1 MNQFKKQKKLI
12 STLLVFAIMVA
23 MYGFIPRPNNAN
35 AVDAIANARDLIS
48 DSDVSVTANH
58 IFTFTTS
65 TSTPATD
72 YIEFTLPSQFG
83 TTTLANTTCP
93 DGGTDWTEA
102 LSNSDRTLRCTR
114 GGATRA
120 AGAATTTINSVVNP
134 DSELTRYINIVH
146 YDSLGNI
153 RERVDV
159 AVAII
164 QDVLMTARVSS
175 SLTFVISGTST
186 AGRVGG
192 IPCSNDSTA
201 TNTPFGT
208 LVVNATSTVCQTLN
222 VTTNADDGYT
232 VTVFEDD
239 EMTSDSGSNINSFNN
254 AMDNTGSTTAIAWV
268 TPQNILDQQF
278 TYGHMGLHS
287 DDSDLESYSTGYNNF
302 DAGAATLFAGLNASD
317 PLPVMHHDGPSD
329 GVTQNKGEAHVIYQ
343 VQVASLQEA
352 GDYQNTLTYICT
364 PIF

>member
-23 MYGFIPRPNNAN
+23 MYGFIPRPDNAN
-35 AVDAIANARDLIS
+35 AVDAIVDARDLIS
-48 DSDVSVTANH
+48 DSDVGVTANH
-58 IFTFTTS
+58 IFTFVTS

-72 YIEFTLPSQFG
+72 YIEFTLPAEFG

-93 DGGTDWTEA
+93 DAGVNWTEA
-102 LSNSDRTLRCTR
+102 LSNGDRTLRCTR
-114 GGATRA
+114 TGATRV

-134 DSELTRYINIVH
+134 NSELTRYINITH
-146 YDSLGNI
+146 YDSLGNA

-175 SLTFVISGTST
+175 SLTFTVSGTST
-186 AGRVGG
+186 AGIVGG
-192 IPCSNDSTA
+192 IHCSNDSTA

-239 EMTSDSGSNINSFNN
+239 ELTSDSGSNINSFNN
-254 AMDNTGSTTAIAWV
+254 APDNTGSTTAAAWAV
-268 TPQNILDQQF
+268 PQNILDQYN

-287 DDSDLESYSTGYNNF
+287 DDADLDSYGTGYNNF
-302 DAGAATLFAGLNASD
+302 DNGGTLFAGLNASD

-329 GVTQNKGEAHVIYQ
+329 GITQNKGEAHVIYQ

>member
-1 MNQFKKQKKLI
+1 
-12 STLLVFAIMVA
+12 MVA

-35 AVDAIANARDLIS
+35 AVDAIVDARDLIS
-48 DSDVSVTANH
+48 DSDLGVSANH
-58 IFTFTTS
+58 TLTFTTS

-72 YIEFTLPSQFG
+72 YIEFVLPAQFG

-102 LSNSDRTLRCTR
+102 LSNGDRTLRCTR
-114 GGATRA
+114 TGATRA
-120 AGAATTTINSVVNP
+120 AGAATTTINSVINP
-134 DSELTRYINIVH
+134 ISEASRYISITH
-146 YDSLGNI
+146 YDSLGNV

-164 QDVLMTARVSS
+164 EDVLMTARVSS
-175 SLTFVISGTST
+175 TLTFVVSGTST

-192 IPCSNDSTA
+192 IPCSNESTA

-208 LVVNATSTVCQTLN
+208 LVVNATSTVCQTLK

-239 EMTSDSGSNINSFNN
+239 ELTSDSGSNINSFNN
-254 AMDNTGSTTAIAWV
+254 AFDNTGSTTAAAWLA
-268 TPQNILDQQF
+268 PQNLLDQYY

-287 DDSDLESYSTGYNNF
+287 EDADLDTLGGYTNQNF
-302 DAGAATLFAGLNASD
+302 DNGGTLFAGLNASD
-317 PLPVMHHDGPSD
+317 PLPIMHHDGPSD
-329 GVTQNKGEAHVIYQ
+329 GLTPNKGTTNVIYQ
-343 VQVASLQEA
+343 VQIGSLQEA